1 MPVEPVWSPR
11 ARADLLDIYITIGRD
26 SPSAAERLYDRIE
39 AKVALLGAQ
48 PRMGMR
54 RPDIRPST
62 RILVAAPYLV
72 LYEIVPDS
80 DDGPVESIEIVR
92 VVDARRDL
100 RSLFRD
106 D

>member
-1 MPVEPVWSPR
+1 
-11 ARADLLDIYITIGRD
+11 
-26 SPSAAERLYDRIE
+26 
-39 AKVALLGAQ
+39 
-48 PRMGMR
+48 MGMR

-92 VVDARRDL
+92 VVDARHDL
-100 RSLFRD
+100 RSLFRED
-106 D
+106 